1 MYKWPQG
8 RVIRTACLV
17 LTLLIA
23 LDLGYNGAYGPFS
36 YYFEGKEGA
45 GKQLALGIFFA
56 AVSISALLAGLVAIG
71 FHRRAV
77 DFLIEVEQEMVN
89 VEWPKPN
96 ALVKSTIIIAIA
108 IVILGFLIL
117 GVDAINHT
125 LLAWIQGSFGRPM

>member
-36 YYFEGKEGA
+36 FYFEGKEGA
-45 GKQLALGIFFA
+45 GKQLALGVFFA
-56 AVSISALLAGLVAIG
+56 VVAVSALLAGLVAIG

-96 ALVKSTIIIAIA
+96 SLVKSTIIIAIA
-108 IVILGFLIL
+108 IVILGFLIF
-117 GVDAINHT
+117 GVDFINIR
-125 LLAWIQGSFGRPM
+125 LLGWVQNSFGRPI

>member
-23 LDLGYNGAYGPFS
+23 LDLAYNGAYGPFS
-36 YYFEGKEGA
+36 FYFEGKEGA

-56 AVSISALLAGLVAIG
+56 VVAVAALLAGLVAIG

-108 IVILGFLIL
+108 IVILGFLIFAVDFINIRLL
-117 GVDAINHT
+117 GWV
-125 LLAWIQGSFGRPM
+125 QSSFGRPM

>member
-8 RVIRTACLV
+8 RVIRTTCLV

-36 YYFEGKEGA
+36 FYFEGKEGA

-56 AVSISALLAGLVAIG
+56 AVAFSALIAGLIAIG

-96 ALVKSTIIIAIA
+96 ALMKSTIIIAIA
-108 IVILGFLIL
+108 IVILGFLIF
-117 GVDAINHT
+117 GVDFINIR
-125 LLAWIQGSFGRPM
+125 LLGWVQGSFGRSM